1 MLVKSFNSVIL
12 LSLLVTN
19 KKVRVRAAAEPRTLN
34 WTCDM
39 IIVLTRSDLRW
50 VRFPDLSVP
59 IFRPFDGL
67 KDQLYL
73 HPKKQHP
80 GIAATLR
87 GQTKLERD
95 SHP

>member
-67 KDQLYL
+67 KDQLY
-73 HPKKQHP
+73 
-80 GIAATLR
+80 TLPY
-87 GQTKLERD
+87 G
-95 SHP
+95 